1 MSFVLLVSPAARED
15 LLAIYCYSR
24 GRWGQAK
31 ADAYLER
38 IKDLL
43 WQLTEQPEM
52 GADRSEL
59 LPGIRCLPIASHSIF
74 YQLDAEAIQILRIL
88 HGRQDPGRNLI

>member
-15 LLAIYCYSR
+15 LLAIYRYSR

-38 IKDLL
+38 I
-43 WQLTEQPEM
+43 
-52 GADRSEL
+52 
-59 LPGIRCLPIASHSIF
+59 
-74 YQLDAEAIQILRIL
+74 DAEAIQILRIL
-88 HGRQDPGRNLI
+88 HGRQDPGHNLI